1 MGWFGK
7 SAAERVRALA
17 EEAMAWDGGP
27 QRGGYSVGMSSV
39 TTCALGEGMVSVS
52 IRTEGQTVILT
63 LDREQAL
70 RFAQD
75 LLDATGG

>member
-1 MGWFGK
+1 MGWFSK
-7 SAAERVRALA
+7 SAAGRERARA
-17 EEAMAWDGGP
+17 EEAMDWDGSP

-63 LDREQAL
+63 LDRGLTL

-75 LLDATGG
+75 LLDATEG